1 MTFLLTFLILLLD
14 FWAIVNIVQSPSATG
29 AKIGWIAA
37 VVLFPFLGLTAW
49 YFLAPKAQPRLF
61 SAN

>member
-14 FWAIVNIVQSPSATG
+14 FWAIVNIVQSPASAG
-29 AKIGWIAA
+29 AKIGWIAL
-37 VVLFPFLGLTAW
+37 VVLFPFLGLLVW
-49 YFLAPKAQPRLF
+49 YFAAPKAQPRLF